1 MGVESFYIVSKI
13 SNDNSS
19 SQIIECLEN
28 SNFSTVKRTLI
39 LGGIFKTKVTLDN
52 EFVINDLI
60 ICSIDTNNN
69 ISFQAC
75 FSCYNKAIDIIV
87 DILSTLQNAQLIEN
101 ISYGSDVVSLVYKS
115 KDTLRSV
122 IFGMHSNRYSYFQ
135 KNYTSVQIDLPPD
148 EFYSYYMKHRKAL
161 KKHHN

>member
-101 ISYGSDVVSLVYKS
+101 ISYGSDVVSLEHV
-115 KDTLRSV
+115 DTKV
-122 IFGMHSNRYSYFQ
+122 KI
-135 KNYTSVQIDLPPD
+135 
-148 EFYSYYMKHRKAL
+148 
-161 KKHHN
+161 

>member
-60 ICSIDTNNN
+60 ICSIDNNNN
-69 ISFQAC
+69 ISFQLV
-75 FSCYNKAIDIIV
+75 SHVITKQSIS
-87 DILSTLQNAQLIEN
+87 LLIF
-101 ISYGSDVVSLVYKS
+101 YQRCKTHSL
-115 KDTLRSV
+115 
-122 IFGMHSNRYSYFQ
+122 
-135 KNYTSVQIDLPPD
+135 
-148 EFYSYYMKHRKAL
+148 L
-161 KKHHN
+161 KIYHMEAML